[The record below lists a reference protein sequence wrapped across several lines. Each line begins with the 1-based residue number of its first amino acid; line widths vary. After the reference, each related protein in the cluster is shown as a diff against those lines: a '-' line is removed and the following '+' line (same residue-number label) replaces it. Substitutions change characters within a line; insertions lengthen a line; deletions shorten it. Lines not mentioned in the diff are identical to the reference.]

1 MRPIPILLYLFLA
14 AVTFAQSAPQPM
26 SGPAG
31 SLTFDDAVRLALAR
45 NPSLASAALEV
56 DARAERA
63 RQQARLPN
71 PALSAAIE
79 NAGADTAARETT
91 ASVEQLLELGGDR
104 NARTAAALR
113 SRDVAAQESSVARA
127 HLAGEVRRAFT
138 SVLAAQQELAIA
150 RENFELSES
159 TAAAI
164 RARVEAGKVSPIE
177 ETRSDVLVAS
187 ERLELLRAEQRLGEA
202 RRRLAATWGADQA
215 TFAEASGDLQT
226 VAELPPFESLHAAL
240 AQHPEL
246 LRAAAV
252 VAEREAM
259 VRLEEARAVPDL
271 TASAGFR
278 HFSSPGDGA
287 FVGAVSIPLPLFDRN
302 RAGVAEA
309 RLRVTQANEEARAIR
324 IGLERAL
331 ADAHRAYETSRH
343 EVSVL
348 QVHIVP
354 AAQSVFDAISEGY
367 RLGKFGYL
375 EVLDARR
382 TLTSARLQL
391 VRAQEQ
397 LHLARAAVELLTVQP
412 TASTTG
418 ETK

>member
-1 MRPIPILLYLFLA
+1 MRQIQLFLSLLLMTVGA
-14 AVTFAQSAPQPM
+14 SAQSPE
-26 SGPAG
+26 PAG
-31 SLTFDDAVRLALAR
+31 SITLGEAIRLALAR

-56 DARAERA
+56 DARAEHA

-79 NAGADTAARETT
+79 NAGADSVARETT

-164 RARVEAGKVSPIE
+164 GARVEAGKVSPIE

-215 TFAEASGDLQT
+215 TFTEASGDLHA
-226 VAELPPFESLHAAL
+226 VAELPPFESLRAAL
-240 AQHPEL
+240 EHHPEL
-246 LRAAAV
+246 VRAAAV
-252 VAEREAM
+252 VAEREAV
-259 VRLEEARAVPDL
+259 VRLEEARAIPDL
-271 TASAGFR
+271 TASAGYR
-278 HFSSPGDGA
+278 RFSSPGEGA
-287 FVGAVSIPLPLFDRN
+287 LVAGVAIPLPLFDRN
-302 RAGVAEA
+302 RSAIAEA
-309 RLRVTQANEEARAIR
+309 RLRVEQANEDTRVVR
-324 IGLERAL
+324 IALERDL
-331 ADAHRAYETSRH
+331 ADAHQAFEASKQ
-343 EVSVL
+343 EVSTL
-348 QVHIVP
+348 QSGIVP
-354 AAQSVFDAISEGY
+354 AAQSVFDAITEGY

-391 VRAQEQ
+391 VRAQAQ
-397 LHLARAAVELLTVQP
+397 LHLAAASVEQL
-412 TASTTG
+412 TASPAMNITNG
-418 ETK
+418 EQR